1 MTIMVYL
8 VLLAGLIL
16 AGSFFAGAETGVYRI
31 SRFRL
36 RVGVEMRRPF
46 YTKLSEAIDDGQSL
60 ILSLLLG
67 NNIVNYLATT
77 LVTWFLLDLTGDE
90 HRAEIYTTV
99 VMTPVLF
106 IFVDIIPKNIFYYRA
121 DALLG
126 TTAPIVWLTWR
137 FFTRTGL
144 IRLLL
149 MMYRLF
155 SRILGLTADT
165 AAAIDVTQR
174 GQARQI
180 IQETRDEAPL
190 SFAQKEMLQ
199 RLMHLPDISI
209 GTLLTPLS
217 KIDAV
222 DSSCTRQD
230 LLKCLQTSS
239 HRRIPVH
246 EKLNHKIVG
255 YIDIYDV
262 LTHKGDFLT
271 LTPFIRPI
279 QYLSVSLSVLDALQH
294 LCGKEKIAAVVSDNP
309 TGMGDTKR
317 ALGIITFQ
325 DLVEELTGEFPS
337 RLIKTAHQKSPV

>member
-1 MTIMVYL
+1 MTYLVYL
-8 VLLAGLIL
+8 ISLAGLIL
-16 AGSFFAGAETGVYRI
+16 LSAFFSGTETGVYRI

-36 RVGVEMRRPF
+36 RVGVVLRRPF
-46 YTKLSEAIDDGQSL
+46 YTQLSAAIDDGQSL

-77 LVTWFLLDLTGDE
+77 LMTWFLLKKLQEE
-90 HRAEIYTTV
+90 HLVEIYTTLI
-99 VMTPVLF
+99 MTPMLF
-106 IFVDIIPKNIFYYRA
+106 IFGEIIPKDIFYYRA

-126 TTAPIVWLTWR
+126 ATAPIVWLNWR

-149 MMYRLF
+149 MIYRLF

-190 SFAQKEMLQ
+190 SLAQKEMLQ
-199 RLMHLPDISI
+199 RLMLLPDISI

-222 DSSCTRQD
+222 DSSCTRDD
-230 LLKCLQTSS
+230 LLKCLETSS
-239 HRRIPVH
+239 HRRIPVY
-246 EKLNHKIVG
+246 EKLKQKIVG

-262 LTHKGDFLT
+262 AAQKGDFLT

-279 QYLSVSLSVLDALQH
+279 QHLSVSLSVLDALQH
-294 LCGKEKIAAVVSDNP
+294 LCGEEKIATVVSDNP
-309 TGMGDTKR
+309 TGIGDTKKV
-317 ALGIITFQ
+317 LGIITFQ

-337 RLIKTAHQKSPV
+337 RRPAPPSH